1 MRVSPRG
8 HSHFPLGALALH
20 GEDSS
25 HGHKDTLEPA
35 EAVPAQRMARPRS
48 KEAVGL
54 GGAWRLGRQP
64 AGEWPRGAG
73 WPWQAG
79 GVLQAKQLDGD
90 GSLGRA
96 CRPAHHTQPSLVS
109 RPRPQQAARAPRG
122 EDTANTQYLPVE
134 RMSERMNE
142 RTNE

>member
-1 MRVSPRG
+1 MGKTARMGTRTLWSQQKQCQPSAWPVRGPRRLWG
-8 HSHFPLGALALH
+8 SVEPG
-20 GEDSS
+20 GWGDSLPES
-25 HGHKDTLEPA
+25 GPMG
-35 EAVPAQRMARPRS
+35 R
-48 KEAVGL
+48 
-54 GGAWRLGRQP
+54 GGPGR
-64 AGEWPRGAG
+64 R
-73 WPWQAG
+73 G

-134 RMSERMNE
+134 
-142 RTNE
+142 